1 MFQNGKVGDE
11 VVINTGGG
19 SKFRSHISSISE
31 FNGKFSIFIPEQ
43 FRYGWDTPGYRQFS
57 PVTGKAD
64 DLPQRGG
71 MSILSLKEGN
81 IVPSKNIEGVVVIFS
96 SEN

>member
-43 FRYGWDTPGYRQFS
+43 FRYGCYLQLSEYFGCQQLVDRCSSVF
-57 PVTGKAD
+57 VD
-64 DLPQRGG
+64 DQASTDEQTQLA
-71 MSILSLKEGN
+71 
-81 IVPSKNIEGVVVIFS
+81 
-96 SEN
+96 